1 MKRTTAFALLVLV
14 LLAALA
20 GACRREAVEERGP
33 SGSGGASEQPVR
45 YENEIV
51 VRNLTDRIVT
61 YTVHPLAAPDTSELR
76 TLRPQGV
83 DKFHESLGLVVSYW
97 RDKVDVTQTLDPGT
111 PYCFRLDEDGQVHLY
126 IGSHMRDDVQDL
138 APYVPTPV
146 GVAEKMLAM
155 AKVTSSDLVYDL
167 GCGDGRIVILAAQKY
182 GAHGVGVDI
191 DPQRIQEARA
201 EARLAR
207 VDALVSFRVEDAMAT
222 DISKATVVTLYLLP
236 ESNTLLRPRLESQ
249 LKRGAR
255 VVTHNYTI
263 QGWEGR
269 LVDSVSIKDSSGVE
283 HTIFLYRK

>member
-1 MKRTTAFALLVLV
+1 MKRTAVLALLVLV
-14 LLAALA
+14 LLAGLG
-20 GACRREAVEERGP
+20 GACRREAAEERGP
-33 SGSGGASEQPVR
+33 AGTGAASEQPVR

-51 VRNLTDRIVT
+51 IRNLTNDIVT

-83 DKFHESLGLVVSYW
+83 DKFHEKLGLVVAYW
-97 RDKVDVTQTLDPGT
+97 RDKVEVTQTLDPGL
-111 PYCFRLDEDGQVHLY
+111 PYCFRLDENDKVRLY
-126 IGSHMRDDVQDL
+126 IGSHMREDVQDL

-182 GAHGVGVDI
+182 GARGVGVDI

-207 VDALVSFRVEDAMAT
+207 VDSLVSFRVEDALAT
-222 DISKATVVTLYLLP
+222 DFSRATVVTLYLLP
-236 ESNTLLRPRLESQ
+236 ESNALLKPRLEDL
-249 LKRGAR
+249 LKRGTR

-263 QGWEGR
+263 AGWDAK
-269 LVDSVSIKDSSGVE
+269 LVESASVKDGDVE
-283 HTIFLYRK
+283 HTIFLYKK